1 MRVIAEIP
9 HPEFKISV
17 FSWNGK
23 FIVKIEAG
31 IYEQA
36 FRISEDIVE
45 GDIEKIKVL
54 IDEELIASCR
64 ARFLSMRDDLSK
76 SFKKIKQHQI

>member
-1 MRVIAEIP
+1 MRIVAEIP
-9 HPEFKISV
+9 HPEFKISI

-36 FRISEDIVE
+36 FRISEETVE
-45 GDIEKIKVL
+45 GDLEKVKAL
-54 IDEELIASCR
+54 LTDEFIQNCR
-64 ARFLSMRDDLSK
+64 PRFLAMREDLNNAL
-76 SFKKIKQHQI
+76 KKVNQTSL

>member
-45 GDIEKIKVL
+45 GDIEKIKIL
-54 IDEELIASCR
+54 INEELIDSCR

-76 SFKKIKQHQI
+76 SFKKIKEHQI